1 MRMGISLVCAPA
13 VTAWASARPRLL
25 AAPVCAALLCI
36 ALLLSG
42 CRGAAE
48 DETLAP
54 AAETPEAAARARLRW
69 MGPAFVRQIDTEIV
83 ARCAERVGMAIEML
97 PAPANP
103 LDRLGLYRQFLPAES
118 DDIDLI
124 DFDVVWSGLLAPHL
138 LDLDRYLTAEDR
150 GQYFPI
156 FLENNSIDGALVGL
170 PQMADVGLLY
180 YRADLLE
187 KYGYTEPPAT
197 WSELE
202 EMAAAIQAGERPAN
216 DAFWGYVWQGNVYEG
231 LTVNAVEWLVSEGS
245 EPIVD
250 AAGRLAVENA
260 GATRALDRAA
270 AWVGEIS
277 PPEVTVYQ
285 EEDARALFQM
295 GNAAFMRN
303 WPYAYPLGQAED
315 SPIRDLFG
323 VTRLPKGDG
332 EAARHASVIGGQQIG
347 VSRYSR
353 NPDAAAAAAHCLT
366 DLAAQR
372 RRALADGTVPAIPAL
387 YADADVRARI
397 GAAKHIEESLREHAV
412 ARPAAST
419 GRHYSEISLVY
430 FTEVNRVLA
439 GEQDAASAAARIAE
453 QVGQWLE

>member
-1 MRMGISLVCAPA
+1 
-13 VTAWASARPRLL
+13 
-25 AAPVCAALLCI
+25 
-36 ALLLSG
+36 
-42 CRGAAE
+42 
-48 DETLAP
+48 
-54 AAETPEAAARARLRW
+54 

-83 ARCAERVGMAIEML
+83 ARCAKQVGMAIEML

-124 DFDVVWSGLLAPHL
+124 DFDAVWSGLLAPHL
-138 LDLDRYLTAEDR
+138 LDLDRYLTAEER

-156 FLENNSIDGALVGL
+156 LLENNSIDGALVGL

-180 YRADLLE
+180 YRADLLK
-187 KYGYTEPPAT
+187 KYGYAQPPAT

-202 EMAAAIQAGERPAN
+202 EMAAAIQAGERLEN

-231 LTVNAVEWLVSEGS
+231 LTVNAVEWLASEGG

-250 AAGRLAVENA
+250 AAGRLAVEDA
-260 GATRALDRAA
+260 GAMRALDRAA
-270 AWVGEIS
+270 AWVGTIS

-315 SPIRDLFG
+315 SPVRDLFG
-323 VTRLPKGDG
+323 VTHLPKGEG
-332 EAARHASVIGGQQIG
+332 TAARHASVIGGQQIG
-347 VSRYSR
+347 VSRYSS

-387 YADADVRARI
+387 YADADVQARI
-397 GAAKHIEESLREHAV
+397 GAAEQIEKSLREHAV
-412 ARPAAST
+412 ARPAART
-419 GRHYSEISLVY
+419 GRHYIEISLVY
-430 FTEVNRVLA
+430 FTEVNRVLS
-439 GEQDAASAAARIAE
+439 GEQDAASAADRFAE

>member
-1 MRMGISLVCAPA
+1 MKREISPLRAPA
-13 VTAWASARPRLL
+13 ATAGGSLLSHPRAALL
-25 AAPVCAALLCI
+25 CAALFCAALL
-36 ALLLSG
+36 LGS
-42 CRGAAE
+42 CRNAAE
-48 DETLAP
+48 EGTPAP
-54 AAETPEAAARARLRW
+54 AAETPAATATPRLRW
-69 MGPAFVRQIDTEIV
+69 MGPAFVRQVDTEIV
-83 ARCAERVGMAIEML
+83 ARCTRQVGMAIELL

-124 DFDVVWSGLLAPHL
+124 DFDIVWSGLLAPHL
-138 LDLDRYLTAEDR
+138 LDLDRYLTAEER

-187 KYGYTEPPAT
+187 KYGYAQPPAT
-197 WSELE
+197 WNELE
-202 EMAAAIQAGERPAN
+202 EMAAAVQAGERLEN
-216 DAFWGYVWQGNVYEG
+216 GAFWGYVWQGNVYEG
-231 LTVNAVEWLVSEGS
+231 LTVNAVEWLVSEGG

-250 AAGRLAVENA
+250 AAGRLAVEDA
-260 GATRALDRAA
+260 GAARALDRAA

-277 PPEVTVYQ
+277 PPEVTGYQ
-285 EEDARALFQM
+285 EEDARALFQT

-315 SPIRDLFG
+315 SPVRDLFG
-323 VTRLPKGDG
+323 VTRLPKGEG
-332 EAARHASVIGGQQIG
+332 AAARHAGAIGGQQIG

-353 NPDAAAAAAHCLT
+353 NPDAAAAAARCLT
-366 DLAAQR
+366 DIAAQR

-397 GAAKHIEESLREHAV
+397 GPAEQIEESLREHAV
-412 ARPAAST
+412 ARPAART
-419 GRHYSEISLVY
+419 GRHYIEISLVY
-430 FTEVNRVLA
+430 FTEVNRVLT
-439 GEQDAASAAARIAE
+439 GEQDAAGAAARIAE

>member
-1 MRMGISLVCAPA
+1 
-13 VTAWASARPRLL
+13 
-25 AAPVCAALLCI
+25 
-36 ALLLSG
+36 
-42 CRGAAE
+42 
-48 DETLAP
+48 
-54 AAETPEAAARARLRW
+54 

-83 ARCAERVGMAIEML
+83 ARCAKQVSMAIEML

-138 LDLDRYLTAEDR
+138 LDLDPYLTAEER

-187 KYGYTEPPAT
+187 KYGYAQPPAT

-202 EMAAAIQAGERPAN
+202 EMAAAIQAGERLEN

-231 LTVNAVEWLVSEGS
+231 LTVNAVEWLVSEGG

-260 GATRALDRAA
+260 GTTRALDRAA

-315 SPIRDLFG
+315 SPVRDLFG
-323 VTRLPKGDG
+323 VTHLPKGEG
-332 EAARHASVIGGQQIG
+332 TAARHASVIGGQQIG
-347 VSRYSR
+347 VTRYSR

-387 YADADVRARI
+387 YADAEVRARI
-397 GAAKHIEESLREHAV
+397 GAAEQIEKSLREHAV
-412 ARPAAST
+412 ARPAART
-419 GRHYSEISLVY
+419 GRHYIEISLVY

-439 GEQDAASAAARIAE
+439 GEQDAASASARIAE

>member
-1 MRMGISLVCAPA
+1 
-13 VTAWASARPRLL
+13 
-25 AAPVCAALLCI
+25 
-36 ALLLSG
+36 
-42 CRGAAE
+42 
-48 DETLAP
+48 
-54 AAETPEAAARARLRW
+54 

-83 ARCAERVGMAIEML
+83 ARCAKQVGMAIEML

-124 DFDVVWSGLLAPHL
+124 DFDAVWSGLLAPHL
-138 LDLDRYLTAEDR
+138 LDLDRYLTAEER

-156 FLENNSIDGALVGL
+156 LLENNSIDGALVGL

-180 YRADLLE
+180 YRADLLK
-187 KYGYTEPPAT
+187 KYGYAQPPAT

-202 EMAAAIQAGERPAN
+202 EMAAAIQAGERLEN

-315 SPIRDLFG
+315 SPVRDLFG
-323 VTRLPKGDG
+323 VTHLPKGEG
-332 EAARHASVIGGQQIG
+332 TAARHASVIGGQQIG
-347 VSRYSR
+347 VSRYSS

-387 YADADVRARI
+387 YADADVQARI
-397 GAAKHIEESLREHAV
+397 GAAEQIEKSLREHAV
-412 ARPAAST
+412 ARPAART
-419 GRHYSEISLVY
+419 GRHYIEISLVY
-430 FTEVNRVLA
+430 FTEVNRVLS
-439 GEQDAASAAARIAE
+439 GEQDAASAADRFAE